1 MPDDKKKNSSVDVNK
16 IISQADDLLKA
27 LDSEGETSDPTV
39 EPVLTGGSKA
49 KSSQAI
55 SSDEKGSS
63 SPVDIKAN
71 AKDSEPPLFEITN
84 SGKLPAIFLVLIV
97 LLPIGNMLYTNS
109 QNKSQKPYMSYQQI
123 LREERAK
130 IAKEKA
136 EKEKSEQ
143 EMNSRLEIAKSDGW
157 TEVGNSGLVYRP
169 CHPSSND
176 ASLGKPCSLPSGNPK
191 WWIGYELYCLDI
203 SCQGRMEI
211 TIGDQEGIEKR
222 FDYGTVLMFAR
233 EKRTA
238 FADSEKNQVKFGL
251 IKAAGFCKDQ
261 ALTNWKKC

>member
-16 IISQADDLLKA
+16 IISQAHDLLKA

-63 SPVDIKAN
+63 FPVDIKAN

-136 EKEKSEQ
+136 EKEKSE
-143 EMNSRLEIAKSDGW
+143 EKMKMLLETAHNSANMFRNTADTCKFLIIQLDDCVPPNPRRLSSRAHPPEARARSRSGRR
-157 TEVGNSGLVYRP
+157 GPSRAPARCARLLRGLVCR
-169 CHPSSND
+169 S
-176 ASLGKPCSLPSGNPK
+176 
-191 WWIGYELYCLDI
+191 WI
-203 SCQGRMEI
+203 
-211 TIGDQEGIEKR
+211 
-222 FDYGTVLMFAR
+222 
-233 EKRTA
+233 
-238 FADSEKNQVKFGL
+238 
-251 IKAAGFCKDQ
+251 
-261 ALTNWKKC
+261 